1 MSGTGQGSRAGLLQP
16 FSCILVTLITL
27 PRQDN
32 QILMRRGRL
41 TNTNNFWV
49 YARSVI
55 QEVTGSDTGMGH
67 IFQTRAG
74 SYWNKTDRAAL
85 IRHNSAAIYSIL
97 FPFQCDILA
106 ARIGEAFPL
115 KFCNLV
121 WLERTFQLL
130 NKRNQSGPSL
140 AMTYCQS
147 KTAGM
152 VGWMDFLKAHIWI
165 YSLCYDV
172 CRLIYGIYF
181 MNMNKYK
188 SFYRNLRQLNYHGG
202 LWNAEQTH
210 ATRLKVSVNSEA
222 SHKN

>member
-27 PRQDN
+27 PPQDN

-49 YARSVI
+49 HARSLI

-106 ARIGEAFPL
+106 ARIGAAFPL

-152 VGWMDFLKAHIWI
+152 VGWMDFQKHIFEFTPSAAMFAGWFMGYILWIWI
-165 YSLCYDV
+165 NTNHSTETETVKLSW
-172 CRLIYGIYF
+172 R
-181 MNMNKYK
+181 
-188 SFYRNLRQLNYHGG
+188 
-202 LWNAEQTH
+202 
-210 ATRLKVSVNSEA
+210 RLKCRTDTCYATKS
-222 SHKN
+222 